1 MCEKY
6 NVSEKELRFGIRRN
20 ILVQA
25 RRAISWIR
33 ARELGY
39 SGADVDKELMIYF
52 LWQTGL
58 FTNRKISELFG
69 LSYSSVSRRV
79 GIFREKLRVD
89 KIFQR
94 EYDEISVLI
103 KM

>member
-1 MCEKY
+1 VCEKY
-6 NVSEKELRFGIRRN
+6 NVSEKELRSGIRRN

-25 RRAISWIR
+25 RRAISWIG

-58 FTNRKISELFG
+58 FTNRKIFVQE
-69 LSYSSVSRRV
+69 
-79 GIFREKLRVD
+79 
-89 KIFQR
+89 
-94 EYDEISVLI
+94 
-103 KM
+103 

>member
-1 MCEKY
+1 MKKETPKFNPVPLCPPRPPLSSLAKKVCEKY
-6 NVSEKELRFGIRRN
+6 NVFEKELRFGIRRN

-25 RRAISWIR
+25 RRAISWFR

-58 FTNRKISELFG
+58 FANRKISGLFG
-69 LSYSSVSRRV
+69 LSYSSISR
-79 GIFREKLRVD
+79 
-89 KIFQR
+89 
-94 EYDEISVLI
+94 
-103 KM
+103 